1 MGDRYDQLR
10 LNLFN
15 FSENP
20 DIDETGFKFLADNVL
35 TNSSKII
42 QFRNSFIQELSVLSK
57 LNDLAIAFQ
66 ERIAKK

>member
-15 FSENP
+15 FSENSN
-20 DIDETGFKFLADNVL
+20 IDEDGFKFLANNVL

-42 QFRNSFIQELSVLSK
+42 QTRNSFI
-57 LNDLAIAFQ
+57 
-66 ERIAKK
+66 